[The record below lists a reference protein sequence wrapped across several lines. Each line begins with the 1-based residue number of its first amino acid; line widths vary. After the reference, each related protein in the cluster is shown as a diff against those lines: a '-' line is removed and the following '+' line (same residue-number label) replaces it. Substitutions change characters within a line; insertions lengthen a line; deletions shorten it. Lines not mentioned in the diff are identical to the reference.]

1 MLSTPKIQGMKTTLL
16 TLLFL
21 SCFLT
26 PRLFAQPAGREN
38 FDAGWKFHLG
48 DIPHAEVSN
57 FNDQK
62 WRNLNLPHDWSIEGS
77 FRPDNPS
84 GHQGGLLPGGIGW
97 YRKKFILD
105 NVTDIKEFIVLD
117 GAYKNSTVYINGHPL
132 GTRPYGYATFQ
143 YDMTPF
149 IQEGENVVAVKV
161 DNSKQPDSR
170 WYTGAGIYR
179 HVWLVTTSPV
189 YVSQW
194 GTFVTTPKITSRE
207 ATVDIATTIANDT
220 KELVNLRIV
229 SSIVDNTGKEVAVQT
244 QSGKAKPDSK
254 LVLNTTL
261 KVTSPNL
268 WDVENPNRYK
278 LVTSIYQGKILKD
291 RYNTNFGIR
300 TLAFRADS
308 GFFLNGKNTKI
319 LGVCN
324 HHDLGSLG
332 SALNDR
338 ALQRQLELLKTM
350 GCNAIRCSHNLMAPE
365 LLELCDKMGFLVMD
379 ETFDCWYIGKDAA
392 PFGFQNY
399 FKDWHEREITDMVL
413 RDRNHPSVI
422 LWSIGNEIKEQWFP
436 GSTTGG
442 DIARELVGL
451 IKKYDKT
458 RFTTSAFNFSREAEK
473 KGMTAA
479 VDVVGFN
486 YTIDA
491 YDEFKKNHPDWL
503 YIASETTSQ
512 FDSRGVYHFTLDS
525 LTKTFKD
532 CQTSAFDDAG
542 GGTTH
547 EEAWQA
553 VKERPSMSGMFIWT
567 GFDYM
572 GEPAPYEKQAVSS
585 YFGIFDLCGFPKDAF
600 YFYKSQWTKEPMVH
614 LLPHWNWKTGEPIDV
629 VAYTNCDEV
638 RLYLNDKPLEDRNF
652 SSTKKLSLRWKVPF
666 TKGILRAEGYINGKL
681 VAKDVVKTAAD
692 PVKMEL
698 SADRSA
704 IHADGTDLSYITV
717 KITDELG
724 TLVPE
729 ADNLVHFEIE
739 GEGKIVGVGNGNAMS
754 LEPAK
759 GNERRAFSGMC
770 QAIIQS
776 SGKKGNVTL
785 KATSLGLADE
795 KITLSCQ

>member
-1 MLSTPKIQGMKTTLL
+1 MKTTLL
-16 TLLFL
+16 TLLFIT
-21 SCFLT
+21 CFLT
-26 PRLFAQPAGREN
+26 PTLFAQSAGREN
-38 FDAGWKFHLG
+38 FDAGWKFHPG
-48 DIPHAEVSN
+48 DLPHAEQQA
-57 FNDQK
+57 FDDQK

-97 YRKKFILD
+97 YRKKFNLENI
-105 NVTDIKEFIVLD
+105 TGKKEFIVID

-149 IQEGENVVAVKV
+149 IQKGENVVAVKV

-194 GTFVTTPKITSRE
+194 GTYVTTPKVTNRE
-207 ATVDIATTIANDT
+207 ATVTIVTTIANDT
-220 KELVNLRIV
+220 KELTNLKIV
-229 SSIVDNTGKEVAVQT
+229 SSIVDNTGKEVVSQT
-244 QSGKAKPDSK
+244 QSGKAIADSK
-254 LVLNTTL
+254 LALNTTL
-261 KVTSPNL
+261 KIPIPKL
-268 WDVENPNRYK
+268 WDLENPNLYK
-278 LVTSIYQGKILKD
+278 LVTSVYQEKELKD
-291 RYNTNFGIR
+291 TYVTAFGVR
-300 TLAFRADS
+300 TLVFRADS

-332 SALNDR
+332 AALNDR

-379 ETFDCWYIGKDAA
+379 ETFDSWYIGKDAA

-422 LWSIGNEIKEQWFP
+422 MWSIGNEIKEQWFP
-436 GSTTGG
+436 GSTNGG

-451 IKKYDKT
+451 IKKLDIT
-458 RFTTSAFNFSREAEK
+458 RFTTSAFNFSRDAEK

-491 YDEFKKNHPDWL
+491 YDEFKNNHPDWL

-512 FDSRGVYHFTLDS
+512 FDSRGIYHFTLDS

-532 CQTSAFDDAG
+532 CQASAFDDAG

-553 VKERPSMSGMFIWT
+553 VKERPYMSGLYIWT
-567 GFDYM
+567 GFDYL

-600 YFYKSQWTKEPMVH
+600 YFYQSQWKKEPMVH
-614 LLPHWNWKTGEPIDV
+614 LLPHWNWKPGQLIDV

-638 RLYLNDKPLEDRNF
+638 KLYLNNKLLETRDF
-652 SSTKKLSLRWKVPF
+652 SNTKKLSLRWKVPY
-666 TKGILRAEGYINGKL
+666 TEGQLKAEGYIDGKL
-681 VAKDVVKTAAD
+681 VATDVVKTATD
-692 PVKMEL
+692 PAKVEL
-698 SADRSA
+698 SADRSS
-704 IHADGTDLSYITV
+704 IRADGTDLTFITV
-717 KITDELG
+717 KITDEHG
-724 TLVPE
+724 TVVPE

-739 GEGKIVGVGNGNAMS
+739 GEGEIVGVGNGNAMS

-759 GNERRAFSGMC
+759 GHERRAFSGMC
-770 QAIIQS
+770 QVIIQS
-776 SGKKGNVTL
+776 AGKKGNITL
-785 KATSLGLADE
+785 KASSLGLTDQ
-795 KITLSCQ
+795 KITISCQ

>member
-1 MLSTPKIQGMKTTLL
+1 MTIKILKMKTTLF

-21 SCFLT
+21 LCLVSSKLS
-26 PRLFAQPAGREN
+26 AQSSGREN
-38 FDAGWKFHLG
+38 FDANWKFHLG
-48 DIPHAEVSN
+48 DLPHAEHLN

-62 WRNLNLPHDWSIEGS
+62 WRELNLPHDWSIEGS

-84 GHQGGLLPGGIGW
+84 GHQGALLPGGIGW
-97 YRKKFILD
+97 YRKKFE
-105 NVTDIKEFIVLD
+105 VTEVTGKKYFIVID

-143 YDMTPF
+143 YDMTPH
-149 IQEGENVVAVKV
+149 ILKGGNVVAVKV

-179 HVWLVTTSPV
+179 HVWLVTSSPI

-194 GTFVTTPKITSRE
+194 GTVVTTPKVSAKE
-207 ATVDIATTIANDT
+207 ATINVVTTIANDT
-220 KELVNLRIV
+220 KEKGNLKII
-229 SSIVDNTGKEVAVQT
+229 SSVINGAGVEVASLSQT
-244 QSGKAKPDSK
+244 EKTVPESGITITSN
-254 LVLNTTL
+254 LT
-261 KVTSPNL
+261 VTSPKL
-268 WDVENPNRYK
+268 WDVEHPNLYK
-278 LVTSIYQGKILKD
+278 LITKVFKGKELKD
-291 RYNTNFGIR
+291 TYTTTFGIR
-300 TLAFRADS
+300 TIAFKADS
-308 GFFLNGKNTKI
+308 GFFLNGRNVKI

-332 SALNDR
+332 SAINDR
-338 ALQRQLELLKTM
+338 ALQRQLELLKSM
-350 GCNAIRCSHNLMAPE
+350 GCNGIRCSHNLMAPE
-365 LLELCDKMGFLVMD
+365 LFELCDRMGFLVMD

-399 FKDWHEREITDMVL
+399 FRDWHEREITDMVL

-436 GSTTGG
+436 GSTNGG
-442 DIARELVGL
+442 ELARELVAT
-451 IKKYDKT
+451 IKKYDPT
-458 RFTTSAFNFSREAEK
+458 RFTTSAFNFSRDAEK

-491 YDEFKKNHPDWL
+491 YDEFKKNHPEWL

-525 LTKTFKD
+525 LAKTFSD
-532 CQTSAFDDAG
+532 CQTSAFDDEG

-547 EEAWQA
+547 EEAWLA
-553 VKERPSMSGMFIWT
+553 VKERPYMSGMYIWT

-585 YFGIFDLCGFPKDAF
+585 YFGIFDLCGFPKDAY

-614 LLPHWNWKTGEPIDV
+614 LLPHWNWKEGQMVDV

-638 RLYLNDKPLEDRNF
+638 KLYLNDKPLESRNF
-652 SSTKKLSLRWKVPF
+652 LNTKKLSLRWKVQF
-666 TKGILRAEGYINGKL
+666 SQGILRAEGYKNNKL
-681 VAKDVVKTAAD
+681 VANDLVKTAGDAF
-692 PVKMEL
+692 KIGL
-698 SADRSA
+698 SADRNTIEA
-704 IHADGTDLSYITV
+704 NGKDLSYVTV
-717 KITDELG
+717 KIADENG
-724 TLVPE
+724 TLVPG
-729 ADNLVHFEIE
+729 ADNLVHLEIE

-759 GNERRAFSGMC
+759 GHERRAFSGMC
-770 QAIIQS
+770 QVIIQS
-776 SGKKGNVTL
+776 TGKKGNITL
-785 KATSLGLADE
+785 KAKSLGLADDN
-795 KITLSCQ
+795 IVLSCQ